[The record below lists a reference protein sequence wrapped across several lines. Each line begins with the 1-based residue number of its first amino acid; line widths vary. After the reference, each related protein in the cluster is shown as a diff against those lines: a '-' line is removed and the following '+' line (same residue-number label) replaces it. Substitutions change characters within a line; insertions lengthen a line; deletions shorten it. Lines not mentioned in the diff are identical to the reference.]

1 MLCSLPLRPD
11 RGDTQTLSSV
21 YNVLALQDLYS
32 GNSTWKN
39 DVLNNMRTWTG
50 SIDIYT
56 NGTTGAQRTNSN
68 AMCVIWTPFHIGS
81 RHNSELYPGN
91 GPSHSTTHTRHT
103 EIPVFSIK
111 RKPRL
116 MRSTKTISRRT
127 LRLVRAAVDVLRNSA
142 TVVEVLKAACSG

>member
-1 MLCSLPLRPD
+1 MLCSLSLRPD

-32 GNSTWKN
+32 GGSTWKN

-68 AMCVIWTPFHIGS
+68 AMCVI
-81 RHNSELYPGN
+81 
-91 GPSHSTTHTRHT
+91 
-103 EIPVFSIK
+103 
-111 RKPRL
+111 
-116 MRSTKTISRRT
+116 
-127 LRLVRAAVDVLRNSA
+127 
-142 TVVEVLKAACSG
+142 